1 LTAARLTPR
10 RVTRLPPQTPDSAVS
25 ALVERLDRLYPA
37 VVSDVLD
44 RMGYREQAMAP
55 EIRPLFPEA
64 RLCGRAMPVLAVP
77 AYSVPEIDPY
87 KLELEAVDHL
97 SPGDVMVVSR
107 IDGSFWGELLSTAA
121 RYRGARGI
129 VVDGYTRD
137 TLSII
142 EMGFPT
148 FVRGIHIADSLGRLE
163 VAAYD
168 VPVLCGGVRVASGD
182 LLLGDFDGVVV
193 VPGEA
198 AEEAIHQAEEKM
210 SGENLVRKH
219 LQEGMPVSEAFRRFG
234 VI

>member
-1 LTAARLTPR
+1 
-10 RVTRLPPQTPDSAVS
+10 VTSLPHQTPDSGINP
-25 ALVERLDRLYPA
+25 LIERLDRLYPA

-44 RMGYREQAMAP
+44 RMGYRQQAMAP
-55 EIRPLFPEA
+55 DIRPLFPEA

-77 AYSVPEIDPY
+77 AYTVPETDPY

-97 SPGDVMVVSR
+97 GPGDVMVVSR
-107 IDGSFWGELLSTAA
+107 IDGSFWGELLTTAA
-121 RYRGARGI
+121 QHRGARGI

-142 EMGFPT
+142 QMGFPT

-168 VPVLCGGVRVASGD
+168 VPIICGGVRVAPGD
-182 LLLGDFDGVVV
+182 LLLGDFDGIVV

-198 AEEAIHQAEEKM
+198 AEEAIHRAEEKV

>member
-1 LTAARLTPR
+1 MTLSHSS
-10 RVTRLPPQTPDSAVS
+10 PDVGSLIA
-25 ALVERLDRLYPA
+25 RLDRLYPA
-37 VVSDVLD
+37 VVADVLD

-55 EIRPLFPEA
+55 EIRPLYPEA
-64 RLCGRAMPVLAVP
+64 RLCGTAMPVLAVP
-77 AYSVPEIDPY
+77 ASSVPETDPY

-97 SPGDVMVVSR
+97 GPGDVMVVSH
-107 IDGSFWGELLSTAA
+107 IEGSFWGELLSTAA
-121 RYRGARGI
+121 RCRGARGI

-168 VPVLCGGVRVASGD
+168 VPVVCGGVRVSPGD
-182 LLLGDFDGVVV
+182 LVLADFDGVVV
-193 VPGEA
+193 VPGGI
-198 AEEAIHQAEEKM
+198 AEEAIRRAEEKV

>member
-1 LTAARLTPR
+1 MPEQNQSLSS
-10 RVTRLPPQTPDSAVS
+10 PDPGRA

-55 EIRPLFPEA
+55 EIRPLYPEA

-77 AYSVPEIDPY
+77 ASSVPETDPY
-87 KLELEAVDHL
+87 KLELEAVDRL
-97 SPGDVMVVSR
+97 RPGDVMVVSH

-121 RYRGARGI
+121 RRRGARGI

-137 TLSII
+137 CSAII

-168 VPVLCGGVRVASGD
+168 VPIVCGGVRISPGD
-182 LLLGDFDGVVV
+182 LVLADFDGVVV
-193 VPGEA
+193 VPGAA
-198 AEEAIHQAEEKM
+198 AEEAIRRAEEKV
-210 SGENLVRKH
+210 SGENLVRQH

>member
-1 LTAARLTPR
+1 MSHQAA
-10 RVTRLPPQTPDSAVS
+10 PDSAGS
-25 ALVERLDRLYPA
+25 LVERLERLYPA

-44 RMGYREQAMAP
+44 RMGYRQQAMAP
-55 EIRPLFPEA
+55 HIRPLFPEA
-64 RLCGRAMPVLAVP
+64 RLCGAAVPVLAVP
-77 AYSVPEIDPY
+77 AYSVPETDPY
-87 KLELEAVDHL
+87 KMELEAVDRL
-97 SPGDVMVVSR
+97 GPGDVMVVSR

-137 TLSII
+137 SLAII
-142 EMGFPT
+142 RMGFPT

-168 VPVLCGGVRVASGD
+168 VPIVCGGVRVSPGD
-182 LLLGDFDGVVV
+182 LVLADFDGVVV

-198 AEEAIHQAEEKM
+198 AEEAIRRAEEKV
-210 SGENLVRKH
+210 SGENKVREH
-219 LQEGMPVSEAFRRFG
+219 LSQGMPVSEAFRRFG

>member
-1 LTAARLTPR
+1 MRLSQQSPDAEISLL
-10 RVTRLPPQTPDSAVS
+10 VDRLA
-25 ALVERLDRLYPA
+25 RLYPA

-44 RMGYREQAMAP
+44 RMGYRQQAMAP

-64 RLCGRAMPVLAVP
+64 RLCGTAMPVLAVP
-77 AYSVPEIDPY
+77 AYSVPEQDPY

-97 SPGDVMVVSR
+97 RSGDVMVVSH

-137 TLSII
+137 SQAII
-142 EMGFPT
+142 TMGFPT

-168 VPVLCGGVRVASGD
+168 VPVVCGGVRVSPGD
-182 LLLGDFDGVVV
+182 LLLADLDGVVV
-193 VPGEA
+193 VPQEH
-198 AEEAIHQAEEKM
+198 AEEAIRRAEEKV
-210 SGENLVRKH
+210 SGENLVRQH

>member
-1 LTAARLTPR
+1 MSQP
-10 RVTRLPPQTPDSAVS
+10 VS
-25 ALVERLDRLYPA
+25 APGARSLIERLDRLYPA

-44 RMGYREQAMAP
+44 RMGFRQQAMAP
-55 EIRPLFPEA
+55 DIRPLFPEA

-77 AYSVPEIDPY
+77 AYSIPEKEPY
-87 KLELEAVDHL
+87 KLEMAAVDHL
-97 SPGDVMVVSR
+97 EPGDVMVVSR
-107 IDGSFWGELLSTAA
+107 TEGSFWGELLSTAA

-137 TLSII
+137 TLAII

-163 VAAYD
+163 VAAFE
-168 VPVLCGGVRVASGD
+168 VPIVCGGVKVSPGD
-182 LLLGDFDGVVV
+182 LILADFDGVIV

-198 AEEAIHQAEEKM
+198 AEEALARAEEKV
-210 SGENLVRKH
+210 SGENQVREH
-219 LQEGMPVSEAFRRFG
+219 LQQGMPVSEAFRRFG